1 MLWLVAIPLVGI
13 LLLAAPWFYS
23 IWIGRSVTVS
33 PSISVSVAVYTL
45 LLMLANIYMY
55 LINGTGK
62 VRIQLIIYLTF
73 AIISYPIMNFSC
85 ARWAAQH
92 PAHPFEISPGVGVG
106 ECRPERVEDE
116 HSYHV
121 DAVEVFVGYVVFG
134 HRVRPDV
141 A

>member
-1 MLWLVAIPLVGI
+1 MDVGEHEQQGVYRHGH
-13 LLLAAPWFYS
+13 ADRRADRDRPADPYAVEPWGGEQQDADQRDGDEPEHLES
-23 IWIGRSVTVS
+23 
-33 PSISVSVAVYTL
+33 
-45 LLMLANIYMY
+45 
-55 LINGTGK
+55 
-62 VRIQLIIYLTF
+62 
-73 AIISYPIMNFSC
+73 
-85 ARWAAQH
+85 AQH